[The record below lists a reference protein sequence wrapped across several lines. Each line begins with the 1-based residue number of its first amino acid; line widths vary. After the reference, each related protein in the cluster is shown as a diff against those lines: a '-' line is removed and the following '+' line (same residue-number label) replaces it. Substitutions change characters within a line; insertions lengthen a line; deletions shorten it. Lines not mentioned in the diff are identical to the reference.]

1 MGPVPRAGRR
11 SGLVDLARRVRQ
23 ANTDD
28 RVPLVA
34 AGVAF
39 YSFVALVPTV
49 FVLLSV
55 YGFVADPADVRHLVR
70 DTLSAAPAEV
80 RRLVLAQLNERL
92 HATAT
97 SVSIRAIVGGLLAVW
112 AASGAI
118 ARLIEAVS
126 IAVDQEP
133 RAEGFRLRILA
144 VGATVVAAV
153 GAAIAVGLVTVLPQV
168 VPDSWQGV
176 VGILRWPLLFAVLV
190 VALVLLYKYAPAH
203 PNPAQ
208 RVPSPGALVAAAVS
222 VGASI
227 LMAVYS
233 SHFARFHQ
241 TYGSL
246 STSVVTL
253 LWLYLGAYAVVLG
266 AEIDAEIGRSRTDPP
281 RSGSL
286 PPDGG

>member
-1 MGPVPRAGRR
+1 MWKA
-11 SGLVDLARRVRQ
+11 
-23 ANTDD
+23 TTED

-55 YGFVADPADVRHLVR
+55 YGFVADPADVRRLVH
-70 DTLSAAPAEV
+70 DTLAAAPAEV
-80 RRLVLAQLNERL
+80 RRLVLAQLNERI

-97 SVSIRAIVGGLLAVW
+97 SVSIRAVVGGLLALW

-126 IAVDQEP
+126 LAVDQEP
-133 RAEGFRLRILA
+133 RAEGFRLRIRA

-153 GAAIAVGLVTVLPQV
+153 GAAVAVGVVTVLPLV
-168 VPDSWQGV
+168 VPDAWRDV
-176 VGILRWPLLFAVLV
+176 VGIARWPVLFAVLV
-190 VALVLLYKYAPAH
+190 VALALLYRYAPSR
-203 PNPAQ
+203 PDRSR
-208 RVPSPGALVAAAVS
+208 RVSTPGALVAAAVF
-222 VGASI
+222 VVASI

-266 AEIDAEIGRSRTDPP
+266 AEIDAELGREG
-281 RSGSL
+281 SGKRRER
-286 PPDGG
+286 